1 MEIVKQN
8 LKECNVHNIKK
19 NGKVNTQIKNRE
31 LKNTKING
39 KKIIDTK
46 IKEMQAKSPKLK
58 NTKINS
64 TKIKRIKSKEGFVQG
79 IFAMMTS
86 QVVVKVLGL
95 FYKLYL
101 TNRSGFGDEGNAIA
115 NAGFQVYALMLS
127 ITAIGIPGAISK
139 IIAKKL
145 SIGDHR
151 GANKI
156 LKMSLMIFATVGLVG
171 SYFLYSF
178 ADTFANQYLHIKE
191 AKLSIIALSPSI
203 FLVSVISVLKG
214 YFNGR
219 ESIKTTAKAQGIDQ
233 FVNTI
238 LTISTIELMVFITKK
253 TNTERMAAISNLSTT
268 FGNIAELTYLIK
280 EYIKIKPEIKKE
292 ILSSADIENTRIKVL
307 LKEIA
312 KVAIPISLTALI
324 MSISKNIDSTT
335 IVKEL
340 SNVVGYKEAK
350 KQYGILSGKVDPLIN
365 LPLSFNMAIIT
376 ALLPSISATNGN
388 ADKINKRIFQSY
400 FIGMAIS
407 FPILFIYMCY
417 PNEILNL
424 LFPNATSGWKIL
436 RVSAISIIF
445 ITLEQINNTIL
456 EGLEKP
462 FVPIISILI
471 GVIVKAILN
480 RILVP
485 QVNTPYGGTI
495 GACIS
500 TVMCHIVATLISI
513 KGLKSIKNI
522 KLNTRSNIK
531 AIAIPLILSIA
542 MIAITKAINNVFFRE
557 VFGTINYKV
566 DFIIS
571 LVIGMNVYLILTFKI
586 LSKNNKTI

>member
-19 NGKVNTQIKNRE
+19 NGKVNTQIKNRK

-407 FPILFIYMCY
+407 FPI
-417 PNEILNL
+417 
-424 LFPNATSGWKIL
+424 
-436 RVSAISIIF
+436 
-445 ITLEQINNTIL
+445 INNTIL

-566 DFIIS
+566 GFIIS

>member
-8 LKECNVHNIKK
+8 LKECNVHNLKK
-19 NGKVNTQIKNRE
+19 NGKVNTQ
-31 LKNTKING
+31 TK
-39 KKIIDTK
+39 
-46 IKEMQAKSPKLK
+46 SHKLK

-64 TKIKRIKSKEGFVQG
+64 TKIKKIKSKEGFAQG

-557 VFGTINYKV
+557 VLGTINYKV
-566 DFIIS
+566 GFIIS

>member
-19 NGKVNTQIKNRE
+19 NGKVNTQIKNRK

-39 KKIIDTK
+39 KKIINTK

-64 TKIKRIKSKEGFVQG
+64 TKIKKIKSKEGFVQG

-566 DFIIS
+566 GFIIS

>member
-8 LKECNVHNIKK
+8 LKECNVHNLKK
-19 NGKVNTQIKNRE
+19 NGNVNTKIKNRK

-238 LTISTIELMVFITKK
+238 LTIYTIELMVFITKK
-253 TNTERMAAISNLSTT
+253 TNTERMVAISNLSTT

-566 DFIIS
+566 GFIIS

>member
-8 LKECNVHNIKK
+8 LKECNVHNLKK
-19 NGKVNTQIKNRE
+19 NGKINTQIKNR
-31 LKNTKING
+31 
-39 KKIIDTK
+39 
-46 IKEMQAKSPKLK
+46 KLK

-64 TKIKRIKSKEGFVQG
+64 TKIKRIKSKEGFAQG

-171 SYFLYSF
+171 SFFLYSF
-178 ADTFANQYLHIKE
+178 ADIFANQYLHIKE

-485 QVNTPYGGTI
+485 QVNTPYGGAI

-522 KLNTRSNIK
+522 KLNAQSNIK

-542 MIAITKAINNVFFRE
+542 MIAITKVINNVFFRE
-557 VFGTINYKV
+557 VFGTINNKV
-566 DFIIS
+566 GFIIS
-571 LVIGMNVYLILTFKI
+571 LVIGMNVYLILMFKI
-586 LSKNNKTI
+586 LSKKNKTI

>member
-19 NGKVNTQIKNRE
+19 NGKVNTQIKNRK

-417 PNEILNL
+417 PNEILSL

-522 KLNTRSNIK
+522 KLNTQSNIK

-542 MIAITKAINNVFFRE
+542 MIAVTKAINNVFFRE
-557 VFGTINYKV
+557 VFETINYKV
-566 DFIIS
+566 GFIIS

>member
-19 NGKVNTQIKNRE
+19 NGKVNTQIKNRK

-280 EYIKIKPEIKKE
+280 EYIKIKSEIKKE

-522 KLNTRSNIK
+522 KLNARSNIK

-566 DFIIS
+566 GFIIS

>member
-19 NGKVNTQIKNRE
+19 NGKVNTQIKNRK

-480 RILVP
+480 KILVP

-566 DFIIS
+566 GFIIS

>member
-8 LKECNVHNIKK
+8 LKECNAHNIKK
-19 NGKVNTQIKNRE
+19 NGKVNTQIKNRK

-46 IKEMQAKSPKLK
+46 IKEMQAKSQKLK
-58 NTKINS
+58 DTKINS
-64 TKIKRIKSKEGFVQG
+64 TKIKKIKSKEGFAQG

-238 LTISTIELMVFITKK
+238 LTISTIELMVFITKR

-522 KLNTRSNIK
+522 KLNARSNIK

-566 DFIIS
+566 GFIIS

-586 LSKNNKTI
+586 LSKKNKTI

>member
-566 DFIIS
+566 GFIIS

>member
-19 NGKVNTQIKNRE
+19 NGKVNTQIKNRK

-445 ITLEQINNTIL
+445 ITIEQINNTIL

-566 DFIIS
+566 GFIIS

>member
-8 LKECNVHNIKK
+8 LKECNVYNLKK
-19 NGKVNTQIKNRE
+19 NGKVNTQ
-31 LKNTKING
+31 TK
-39 KKIIDTK
+39 
-46 IKEMQAKSPKLK
+46 SRKLK

-64 TKIKRIKSKEGFVQG
+64 TKIKRIKSKEGFAQG

-101 TNRSGFGDEGNAIA
+101 TNRGGFGDEGNAIA

-139 IIAKKL
+139 IIARKL

-156 LKMSLMIFATVGLVG
+156 LKMSLMIFATVGLIG

-178 ADTFANQYLHIKE
+178 ADVLANQYLHIKE

-238 LTISTIELMVFITKK
+238 LTISTIELMVFITKR

-436 RVSAISIIF
+436 RISAISIIF

-522 KLNTRSNIK
+522 KINARSNIK

-557 VFGTINYKV
+557 VFKTINYKV
-566 DFIIS
+566 GFIIS
-571 LVIGMNVYLILTFKI
+571 LVIGMNVYLIATLKL
-586 LSKNNKTI
+586 LSKIRA

>member
-19 NGKVNTQIKNRE
+19 NGKVNTQIKNRK

-566 DFIIS
+566 GFIIS

>member
-8 LKECNVHNIKK
+8 LKECNVHNLKK
-19 NGKVNTQIKNRE
+19 NGKINTQIKNRK
-31 LKNTKING
+31 LKDTKIDG

-46 IKEMQAKSPKLK
+46 IKEMQAKSHKLK
-58 NTKINS
+58 DTKIDS
-64 TKIKRIKSKEGFVQG
+64 TKIKRVKSKEGFAQG

-233 FVNTI
+233 FANTI

>member
-19 NGKVNTQIKNRE
+19 NGKVNTQIKNRK

-238 LTISTIELMVFITKK
+238 LTIATIDLMVFITKK

-522 KLNTRSNIK
+522 KLNARSNIK

-566 DFIIS
+566 GFIIS

>member
-1 MEIVKQN
+1 
-8 LKECNVHNIKK
+8 
-19 NGKVNTQIKNRE
+19 
-31 LKNTKING
+31 
-39 KKIIDTK
+39 
-46 IKEMQAKSPKLK
+46 
-58 NTKINS
+58 
-64 TKIKRIKSKEGFVQG
+64 
-79 IFAMMTS
+79 
-86 QVVVKVLGL
+86 
-95 FYKLYL
+95 
-101 TNRSGFGDEGNAIA
+101 
-115 NAGFQVYALMLS
+115 MLS

-445 ITLEQINNTIL
+445 IT
-456 EGLEKP
+456 
-462 FVPIISILI
+462 
-471 GVIVKAILN
+471 VIVKAILN

-566 DFIIS
+566 GFIIS

>member
-19 NGKVNTQIKNRE
+19 NGKVNTQIKNRK

-238 LTISTIELMVFITKK
+238 LTISTIELMVFITKR

-513 KGLKSIKNI
+513 KGLKGIKNI

-557 VFGTINYKV
+557 AFETINYKIG
-566 DFIIS
+566 FIIS
-571 LVIGMNVYLILTFKI
+571 LLIGMNVYLVQTFKI
-586 LSKNNKTI
+586 LSKKNKTI

>member
-1 MEIVKQN
+1 MENVKQN
-8 LKECNVHNIKK
+8 IRDNKVKQCKEYVTKQN
-19 NGKVNTQIKNRE
+19 
-31 LKNTKING
+31 KNTHPKIHKRKNW
-39 KKIIDTK
+39 KKSK
-46 IKEMQAKSPKLK
+46 AIK
-58 NTKINS
+58 T
-64 TKIKRIKSKEGFVQG
+64 KEGFAQG

-238 LTISTIELMVFITKK
+238 LTISTIELMVFITKR

-566 DFIIS
+566 GFIIS

>member
-8 LKECNVHNIKK
+8 IRKYNINKYNK
-19 NGKVNTQIKNRE
+19 RKS
-31 LKNTKING
+31 KINTAPKDININEKIY
-39 KKIIDTK
+39 KK
-46 IKEMQAKSPKLK
+46 QNSK
-58 NTKINS
+58 NYK
-64 TKIKRIKSKEGFVQG
+64 KVKAKEGFAQG

-139 IIAKKL
+139 IIARKL

-156 LKMSLMIFATVGLVG
+156 LKMSIMIFATVGLIG

-178 ADTFANQYLHIKE
+178 SDIFANQYLHIKE

-219 ESIKTTAKAQGIDQ
+219 QSIKTTAKAQSIDQ

-238 LTISTIELMVFITKK
+238 LTISTIELMVFLTKK
-253 TNTERMAAISNLSTT
+253 INTEKMAAIRNLSTT
-268 FGNIAELTYLIK
+268 SGNIAELTYLIK
-280 EYIKIKPEIKKE
+280 EYIKIKPEVKKE
-292 ILSSADIENTRIKVL
+292 ILSSEDIENTRIKVL

-312 KVAIPISLTALI
+312 KVSIPISLTALI

-340 SNVVGYKEAK
+340 SNVIGYKEAK
-350 KQYGILSGKVDPLIN
+350 KQYGILSGKVDPLVN

-388 ADKINKRIFQSY
+388 ANKINKRIFQSY
-400 FIGMAIS
+400 FIGMAIAL
-407 FPILFIYMCY
+407 PILFIYLFY
-417 PNEILNL
+417 PNEILSL
-424 LFPNATSGWKIL
+424 LFPNATSGWRIL
-436 RVSAISIIF
+436 RVSAISIAF

-462 FVPIISILI
+462 IVPIISILV

-485 QVNTPYGGTI
+485 QVNMPYGGTI

-500 TVMCHIVATLISI
+500 TVMCHIVATTISTIELRRI
-513 KGLKSIKNI
+513 KYI
-522 KLNTRSNIK
+522 KLNMKSNIK
-531 AIAIPLILSIA
+531 AIIIPLILSSV
-542 MIAITKAINNVFFRE
+542 MVAIIKVINNFFFIKVKYE
-557 VFGTINYKV
+557 VSFT
-566 DFIIS
+566 IS
-571 LVIGMNVYLILTFKI
+571 LLIGMNIYLIAILKCIRKI
-586 LSKNNKTI
+586 KM

>member
-39 KKIIDTK
+39 KKIINTK

-566 DFIIS
+566 GFIIS

>member
-566 DFIIS
+566 GFIIS

-586 LSKNNKTI
+586 LSKKNKTI

>member
-19 NGKVNTQIKNRE
+19 NGKVNTQIKNRK

-522 KLNTRSNIK
+522 KLNARSNIK

-542 MIAITKAINNVFFRE
+542 MIVITKAINNIFFRG

-566 DFIIS
+566 GFIIS

-586 LSKNNKTI
+586 LSKDNKTI

>member
-8 LKECNVHNIKK
+8 LKECNVHNLKK
-19 NGKVNTQIKNRE
+19 NGKINTQIKNRK
-31 LKNTKING
+31 LKATKIDS

-46 IKEMQAKSPKLK
+46 IKEMQAKSHKLK
-58 NTKINS
+58 DTKIDS
-64 TKIKRIKSKEGFVQG
+64 TKIKRVKSKEGFAQG

-522 KLNTRSNIK
+522 KLNARSNIK

-566 DFIIS
+566 GFIIS

-586 LSKNNKTI
+586 LSKKNKTI

>member
-39 KKIIDTK
+39 KKIINTK

-64 TKIKRIKSKEGFVQG
+64 TKIKRIKTKEGFVQG

-522 KLNTRSNIK
+522 KLNARTNIK

-566 DFIIS
+566 GFIIS

-586 LSKNNKTI
+586 LSKNKKTI

>member
-233 FVNTI
+233 FANTI

-557 VFGTINYKV
+557 VLGTINYKV
-566 DFIIS
+566 GFIIS

>member
-8 LKECNVHNIKK
+8 LKECNVHNLKK
-19 NGKVNTQIKNRE
+19 SGKINTQIKNRK

-566 DFIIS
+566 GFIIS

>member
-19 NGKVNTQIKNRE
+19 NGKVNTQIKNRK

-233 FVNTI
+233 FANTI

-280 EYIKIKPEIKKE
+280 EYIKIKPEIKNE

-586 LSKNNKTI
+586 LSKKNKTI

>member
-19 NGKVNTQIKNRE
+19 NGKVNTQIKNRK

-64 TKIKRIKSKEGFVQG
+64 TKIKRVKSKEGFVQG

>member
-19 NGKVNTQIKNRE
+19 NGKVNTQIKNRK

-39 KKIIDTK
+39 KKIINTK
-46 IKEMQAKSPKLK
+46 IKEMQAKSPKLI

>member
-19 NGKVNTQIKNRE
+19 NGKVNTQIKNRK

-292 ILSSADIENTRIKVL
+292 ILSSADIKNTRIKVL

-566 DFIIS
+566 GFIIS

>member
-19 NGKVNTQIKNRE
+19 NGKVNTQIKNRK

-522 KLNTRSNIK
+522 KLNARSNIK

-566 DFIIS
+566 GFIIS

>member
-19 NGKVNTQIKNRE
+19 NGKVNTQIKNRK

-58 NTKINS
+58 NTKINR
-64 TKIKRIKSKEGFVQG
+64 TKIKRIKSKEGFAQG

-557 VFGTINYKV
+557 VLGTINYKV
-566 DFIIS
+566 GFIIS

>member
-8 LKECNVHNIKK
+8 IRKYNINKYNK
-19 NGKVNTQIKNRE
+19 RKS
-31 LKNTKING
+31 KINTAPKDININEKIY
-39 KKIIDTK
+39 KK
-46 IKEMQAKSPKLK
+46 QNSK
-58 NTKINS
+58 NYK
-64 TKIKRIKSKEGFVQG
+64 KVKAKEGFAQG

-139 IIAKKL
+139 IIARKL

-156 LKMSLMIFATVGLVG
+156 LKMSIMIFATVGLIG

-178 ADTFANQYLHIKE
+178 SDIFANQYLHIKE

-219 ESIKTTAKAQGIDQ
+219 QSIKTTAKAQSIDQ

-238 LTISTIELMVFITKK
+238 LTISTIELMVFLTKK
-253 TNTERMAAISNLSTT
+253 INTEKMAAISNLSTT

-280 EYIKIKPEIKKE
+280 EYIKIKPEVKKE
-292 ILSSADIENTRIKVL
+292 ILSSEDIENTRIKVL

-312 KVAIPISLTALI
+312 KVSIPISLTALI

-340 SNVVGYKEAK
+340 SNVIGYKEAK
-350 KQYGILSGKVDPLIN
+350 KQYGILSGKVDPLVN

-388 ADKINKRIFQSY
+388 ANKINKRIFFFF
-400 FIGMAIS
+400 FIGMAIAL
-407 FPILFIYMCY
+407 PILFIYLFY
-417 PNEILNL
+417 PNEILSL
-424 LFPNATSGWKIL
+424 LFPNATSGWRIL
-436 RVSAISIIF
+436 RVSAISIAF

-462 FVPIISILI
+462 IVPIISILV

-485 QVNTPYGGTI
+485 QVNMPYGGTI

-500 TVMCHIVATLISI
+500 TVMCHIVATTISTIELRRI
-513 KGLKSIKNI
+513 KYI
-522 KLNTRSNIK
+522 KLNMKSNIK
-531 AIAIPLILSIA
+531 AIIIPLILSSV
-542 MIAITKAINNVFFRE
+542 MVAIIKVINNFFFIKVKYE
-557 VFGTINYKV
+557 VSFT
-566 DFIIS
+566 IS
-571 LVIGMNVYLILTFKI
+571 LLIGMNIYLIAILKCIRKI
-586 LSKNNKTI
+586 KM

>member
-19 NGKVNTQIKNRE
+19 NGKVNTQIKNRK

-500 TVMCHIVATLISI
+500 TVMCHVVATVISI

-522 KLNTRSNIK
+522 KLNARSNIK

-542 MIAITKAINNVFFRE
+542 MIVITKAINNVFFRE

-566 DFIIS
+566 GFIIS

-586 LSKNNKTI
+586 LSKKNKTI

>member
-19 NGKVNTQIKNRE
+19 NGKVNTQIKNRK

-86 QVVVKVLGL
+86 QVVAKVLGL

-178 ADTFANQYLHIKE
+178 ADIFANQYLHIKE

-566 DFIIS
+566 GFIIS

>member
-19 NGKVNTQIKNRE
+19 NGKVNTQIKNRK

-407 FPILFIYMCY
+407 FPILFIYMYY

-522 KLNTRSNIK
+522 KLNTQSNIK

-542 MIAITKAINNVFFRE
+542 MIAITETINNVFFRE
-557 VFGTINYKV
+557 VFGTINFKV
-566 DFIIS
+566 GFIIS
-571 LVIGMNVYLILTFKI
+571 LLIGMNVYLILTFKI